1 MLRSQTSRSAAQSGS
16 TDEGEDNVESCL
28 QRSLPISALLCFLFG
43 RVFFVFFYCVSFV
56 FLFFFFDYLCGKM
69 IHLLIRSWLE
79 LIRAVSQ
86 SKRREIAFSVM
97 KCVTI

>member
-1 MLRSQTSRSAAQSGS
+1 MLRSQTSRSAAQSSS

-28 QRSLPISALLCFLFG
+28 QRSLPISALLCLLFG
-43 RVFFVFFYCVSFV
+43 RFLVFFTV
-56 FLFFFFDYLCGKM
+56 FLYFFFFFDYLCGKM
-69 IHLLIRSWLE
+69 INLLIRSWLE

-97 KCVTI
+97 KCVTM